1 MAGRREKLRR
11 VGIIPEY
18 RGFTPDGLASG
29 DAIDMTVDEL
39 EVLRLC
45 DLEGLNQ
52 EEVAQCM
59 GIARATVAAICS
71 RAHRKVANAL
81 VNGRALSIEGGNI
94 AYSPITTTT
103 AAWPAKEVGTMRV
116 ATTYDNGNIFMHFG
130 RSEQFKIY
138 DIQDGKVLNEQV
150 VGTSGTGHGALAGL
164 LANGGVDTLICG
176 GIGGGAINALT
187 QAGITV
193 YAGAQGSC
201 DACVEALIAGKLA
214 QTGEATCDCHGHDH
228 EHAHEHGES
237 CGCHGH
243 HDHDRHE
250 SCGCHSRHVPWR
262 KHASTCVKTC
272 EQTAKAAWSTIQAA
286 FAIHDSTSRYFLL
299 RI

>member
-52 EEVAQCM
+52 EAVAQQM

-81 VNGRALSIEGGNI
+81 VNGRALVIEGGNI
-94 AYSPITTTT
+94 AYSPTPTTT
-103 AAWPAKEVGTMRV
+103 AAWPAKEVDTMRV

-150 VGTSGTGHGALAGL
+150 VGTGGTGHGALAGL
-164 LANGGVDTLICG
+164 LAYGGVDTLICG
-176 GIGGGAINALT
+176 GIGGGAITALS
-187 QAGITV
+187 QSGITV

-201 DACVEALIAGKLA
+201 DACVEALIAGTLA
-214 QTGEATCDCHGHDH
+214 QSGEATCDCHGHDH
-228 EHAHEHGES
+228 EHTHEHGES

-243 HDHDRHE
+243 HDHEGHE
-250 SCGCHSRHVPWR
+250 GCGCH
-262 KHASTCVKTC
+262 
-272 EQTAKAAWSTIQAA
+272 
-286 FAIHDSTSRYFLL
+286 
-299 RI
+299 